1 MKIWSID
8 YKCGSEPNGYTVP
21 ICCTRVW
28 HADAVKTLS
37 SSIRMVFIM
46 DGQRRYAINR
56 ADHKLKLG
64 LLGLQGESIANYFHI
79 LQLAS
84 FQACRAHAFRK
95 MDMRLMFFDS
105 IFVNLLQSCAKLQI
119 QTSLWALYLFADRH
133 HPNAA
138 SLEAHATRD
147 ALGEP
152 PERPLHLDAGSCH
165 LIHGLVLRLDGLPAD
180 QREPDEGAQGARER
194 D

>member
-1 MKIWSID
+1 
-8 YKCGSEPNGYTVP
+8 
-21 ICCTRVW
+21 
-28 HADAVKTLS
+28 
-37 SSIRMVFIM
+37 
-46 DGQRRYAINR
+46 
-56 ADHKLKLG
+56 
-64 LLGLQGESIANYFHI
+64 
-79 LQLAS
+79 
-84 FQACRAHAFRK
+84 
-95 MDMRLMFFDS
+95 MRLMFFDS